1 MSFEKI
7 KTLGTYAWTPTG
19 DYKEC
24 YSDITA
30 NDILRC
36 LDQWSVPPEKIVED
50 VTSLAPGQFMT
61 LQPDEYKHIFPH
73 ASGRVVSLYIA
84 VKKFGHDLSQIDFLF
99 GGSTLNMFA
108 EKCIPVDGDTKLIA
122 QKCRNVIMVFKH
134 KSYTMDY
141 NLVGYQFERLV
152 TGKPVEQRH
161 DTTQHERLSLW
172 RIDGHN
178 VMFCAEIDAIDH
190 VGNPVEIKASNP
202 RQFERQMKVMFQMIS
217 SGSETLVMAD
227 RRGNKLDRIRTKTIG
242 DMIAQ
247 HSKEKLNLAQNNILH
262 CIKILKKNLQN
273 SNGEPYE
280 IDFDDDGKMSVLPSN
295 LSILPDDNLLA
306 ELLD

>member
-1 MSFEKI
+1 
-7 KTLGTYAWTPTG
+7 
-19 DYKEC
+19 
-24 YSDITA
+24 
-30 NDILRC
+30 
-36 LDQWSVPPEKIVED
+36 
-50 VTSLAPGQFMT
+50 MT

-161 DTTQHERLSLW
+161 DTTHHERLSLW

-217 SGSETLVMAD
+217 SGSETLVMCE
-227 RRGNKLDRIRTKTIG
+227 RRGITLNRIKTKTIY
-242 DMIAQ
+242 DLIAL
-247 HSKEKLNLAQNNILH
+247 HPNEALHMAHNNILH
-262 CIKILKKNLQN
+262 CIKILKKKLEN

-280 IDFDDDGKMSVLPSN
+280 IDFDDDGKMSVSPSN

>member
-1 MSFEKI
+1 M
-7 KTLGTYAWTPTG
+7 
-19 DYKEC
+19 
-24 YSDITA
+24 A

-36 LDQWSVPPEKIVED
+36 LDQWTLPPEKIVED
-50 VTSLAPGQFMT
+50 VTSLAPTQFMK
-61 LQPDEYKHIFPH
+61 LQPDEYNHIFPH

-108 EKCIPVDGDTKLIA
+108 EKCIPIDGDTKLIA

-134 KSYTMDY
+134 KSYRMDY

-161 DTTQHERLSLW
+161 DTTHHESLTLW

-202 RQFERQMKVMFQMIS
+202 RYFGTKVMFQMIS

-227 RRGNKLDRIRTKTIG
+227 RRGNKLDRIMTKTIG
-242 DMIAQ
+242 HMIAQ
-247 HSKEKLNLAQNNILH
+247 HSNEKLNLAHNNILH
-262 CIKILKKNLQN
+262 CIKILKKKLEN

-280 IDFDDDGKMSVLPSN
+280 IDFDDDGKMTVLPGN
-295 LSILPDDNLLA
+295 VSILPDDNLLA
-306 ELLD
+306 ELID